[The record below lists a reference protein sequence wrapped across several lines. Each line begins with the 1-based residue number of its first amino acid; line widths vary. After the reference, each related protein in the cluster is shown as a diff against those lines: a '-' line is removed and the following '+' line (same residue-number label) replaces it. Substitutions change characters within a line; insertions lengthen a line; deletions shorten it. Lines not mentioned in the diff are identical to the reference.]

1 MRRRVVA
8 CMSHEG
14 TAGRAH
20 RSFKVPSF
28 FVVLNHQRPSPAWG
42 SGFDLDH
49 RSESCGYL
57 EMMVTDGDGH
67 DGDGLLAVSGRPR
80 G

>member
-1 MRRRVVA
+1 MVA
-8 CMSHEG
+8 CMSEEG
-14 TAGRAH
+14 TARRAH

-28 FVVLNHQRPSPAWG
+28 FVVLNPRRHSRAWG

-49 RSESCGYL
+49 RRVCMRNWVL
-57 EMMVTDGDGH
+57 EMMATATMAMGPGCLRSEH
-67 DGDGLLAVSGRPR
+67 PPR